1 MPQLFPKNDEFV
13 SFARTAGYSGTYNDM
28 LYKYLSERYA
38 STNGGK
44 TLTDLF
50 NLWDGQ
56 LLPLSNPLAFSGCVL
71 WLDASDT
78 STITTTGSDVT
89 LWEDKSGQ
97 GNDAAQDGAAAMPQS
112 GNNTINGLNVI
123 DFTSASSE
131 RLTLGQP
138 ASLDFLP
145 TIDEFTLIII
155 AKYGNTATE
164 VIFGK
169 AGSTSTLRQYMV
181 YEANTGMYR
190 SVIGG
195 AFNSANSD
203 FSGAAHVFV
212 TAVST
217 VNNET
222 SVDGTFLV
230 SNSILSASSNAND
243 VLIGGRRA
251 DDANGGLSLPYNGDI
266 AEIIVYNEFKD
277 NGGLAALT
285 RELKTKWGIT

>member
-1 MPQLFPKNDEFV
+1 MLNKFPGNDTLKAFGISE
-13 SFARTAGYSGTYNDM
+13 GYTGSYNDI
-28 LYKYLSERYA
+28 LHTYLKERY
-38 STNGGK
+38 SSSSGGK
-44 TLTDLF
+44 TLTDLM

-56 LLPLSNPLAFSGCVL
+56 LISLSNPTALSGCVL

-78 STITTTGSDVT
+78 STITLSGSDVT

-97 GNDAAQDGAAAMPQS
+97 GNDAAQDGAAAMPSS
-112 GNNTINGLNVI
+112 GINTINSLNVI
-123 DFTSASSE
+123 DFTSASNE
-131 RLTLGQP
+131 RLSIGQP

-145 TIDEFTLIII
+145 MTDSFTIII
-155 AKYGNTATE
+155 VAKYGNTATE

-169 AGSTSTLRQYMV
+169 AGLTSTLRQYMV

-203 FSGAAHVFV
+203 YSGAAHVFV

-222 SVDGTFLV
+222 SIDGTFLV
-230 SNSILSASSNAND
+230 SNSILSTASNAND
-243 VLIGGRRA
+243 VLIGGRRS
-251 DDANGGLSLPYNGDI
+251 DDANGGLALPYNGDI

-277 NGGLAALT
+277 NGGLAILT
-285 RELKTKWGIT
+285 SRLKTKWGIT